1 MKPDEILNL
10 KGVPCPRNSAIAI
23 LKIAGMDTGALL
35 EIIVDD
41 GEPIENVPPS
51 LEEDDSC
58 SIIDKVQ
65 GDEGMWHIFVKVK

>member
-10 KGVPCPRNSAIAI
+10 QGVPCPQNSAKAI

-58 SIIDKVQ
+58 CIIKIVQ
-65 GDEGMWHIFVKVK
+65 EDDGMWHIFVKVK

>member
-10 KGVPCPRNSAIAI
+10 QGVPCPQNSAKAI

-58 SIIDKVQ
+58 SIIKIVQ
-65 GDEGMWHIFVKVK
+65 EDDGMWHIFVKVK